1 LNISSKCDQALYAIV
16 LHAVKCKTP
25 YTIVE
30 ERVIPPAIEISSV
43 MFMFDKKIA
52 SQINYLL

>member
-1 LNISSKCDQALYAIV
+1 
-16 LHAVKCKTP
+16 VKCKTP

-30 ERVIPPAIEISSV
+30 EFVIPSAVEILSI